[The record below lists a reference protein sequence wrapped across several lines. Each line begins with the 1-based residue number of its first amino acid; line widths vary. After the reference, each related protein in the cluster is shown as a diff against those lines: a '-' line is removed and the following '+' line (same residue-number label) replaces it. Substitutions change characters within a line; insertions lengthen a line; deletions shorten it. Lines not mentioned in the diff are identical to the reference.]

1 MEASSQK
8 PKKRP
13 TKIEEM
19 TKEQIRQAILKKR
32 ECNAKAQQIVE
43 SLLETS
49 ITEAYFLQ
57 CLPDINQAHFDD
69 IIEERSIIHLC
80 GYPLCKKPLSVKDI
94 PKQKYRI
101 SLKTN
106 KVYDITARKNF
117 CSNSCYNSAMYIK
130 KQMLTSPLWF
140 REYEKIPT
148 FQLLK
153 LDTVGTMGEEVDV
166 TLIDRVKISE
176 KKPFTSINDFTEASL
191 NEMSTNPPD
200 ENESNNIS
208 SNSQD
213 QNESN
218 NEQAR
223 DNNIQIEFNKAMESI
238 NDALASIDLK
248 RNTMNS
254 HKPDTVTE
262 DTKPDIK
269 NSNVATPKQD
279 TEQFNSSNTP
289 LNTTEKE
296 LPAKKIVKPTPNPL
310 NIVGEIIEKPE
321 KKIDPILMNP
331 VSTLPEK
338 ENKENKSKKKL
349 PLKKQ
354 PLVTALT
361 IEVEKCLAEWFTL
374 DTILLLFGEEK
385 VREMVA
391 DKGEHIR
398 EYLNNFAKGIFYSSN
413 VYDQYQALCKKLNML
428 ELEDRKF
435 DMQTLKRETKPLPDY
450 RMLQEESKK
459 MELKVKAFFSGEIEI
474 PEPVTTEPI
483 QSPEVVEEENPTN
496 LPLVDKNSQNALRRR
511 IVCQHLNKVLPDIL
525 LSLGLLSLSI
535 SSDIRLLV
543 NTFKLKANNIMFK
556 PIQWML
562 IAIIFIKLLSLRD
575 KRLEYLLQQPKAYQ
589 HMQLLLLSYKQ
600 DGGYLDRLISWLTD
614 VDRLLDTSDTQLTIE

>member
-1 MEASSQK
+1 METSNQK

-43 SLLETS
+43 SLLEAS
-49 ITEAYFLQ
+49 ITEAYLLQ
-57 CLPDINQAHFDD
+57 CLPHINQEHFDD

-117 CSNSCYNSAMYIK
+117 CSNSCYNSAMFVK

-153 LDTVGTMGEEVDV
+153 QDSVGTMGEEVDV
-166 TLIDRVKISE
+166 TLIARVKISE
-176 KKPFTSINDFTEASL
+176 KKPFTSINDFAEASL
-191 NEMSTNPPD
+191 NEMAPSSQE
-200 ENESNNIS
+200 ENEN
-208 SNSQD
+208 
-213 QNESN
+213 N
-218 NEQAR
+218 NEQTSNGNTQS
-223 DNNIQIEFNKAMESI
+223 DFDKAMEAI
-238 NDALASIDLK
+238 NDTLASIDLK
-248 RNTMNS
+248 RNTLNS
-254 HKPDTVTE
+254 NKPDVTE
-262 DTKPDIK
+262 DPEPDIK
-269 NSNVATPKQD
+269 DSNPDVHNEK
-279 TEQFNSSNTP
+279 TEQSDSSNTP
-289 LNTTEKE
+289 APSTTETE
-296 LPAKKIVKPTPNPL
+296 LPAKKILKPAPNPL
-310 NIVGEIIEKPE
+310 NIVGDIIEKPE
-321 KKIDPILMNP
+321 KKIDPILMTP
-331 VSTLPEK
+331 VSNVADK
-338 ENKENKSKKKL
+338 ESKENKSKKKL

-374 DTILLLFGEEK
+374 DTILFLFGEEK

-435 DMQTLKRETKPLPDY
+435 DTQTLKRETKPLPDY

-459 MELKVKAFFSGEIEI
+459 MELKVKAFFSGVTEV
-474 PEPVTTEPI
+474 PEPVTAEPI
-483 QSPEVVEEENPTN
+483 QSPEIVEDENPTN

-525 LSLGLLSLSI
+525 LSLGLLTLSI

>member
-8 PKKRP
+8 HKKRP

-19 TKEQIRQAILKKR
+19 SKEQIRQAILKKR
-32 ECNAKAQQIVE
+32 ECNARAQQIVE
-43 SLLETS
+43 SLIEPNV
-49 ITEAYFLQ
+49 TEAFLLQ

-80 GYPLCKKPLSVKDI
+80 GYPLCKKALSIKDI

-106 KVYDITARKNF
+106 KVYDITSRKNF
-117 CSNSCYNSAMYIK
+117 CSNSCYNSAMYVK

-148 FQLLK
+148 FHLLK
-153 LDTVGTMGEEVDV
+153 LDAVGIMGEEVDV

-176 KKPFTSINDFTEASL
+176 KKPFTSINDFAEASLHEISPNSQDENENNHEQSTNTETEASDTDKQSDV
-191 NEMSTNPPD
+191 EKM
-200 ENESNNIS
+200 
-208 SNSQD
+208 
-213 QNESN
+213 
-218 NEQAR
+218 
-223 DNNIQIEFNKAMESI
+223 MESI
-238 NDALASIDLK
+238 NEKLANIELKSIDNISTK
-248 RNTMNS
+248 PGISADPEQEIIYNNT
-254 HKPDTVTE
+254 KTFQPDTEKNASSKPETE
-262 DTKPDIK
+262 
-269 NSNVATPKQD
+269 
-279 TEQFNSSNTP
+279 
-289 LNTTEKE
+289 TT
-296 LPAKKIVKPTPNPL
+296 AKKPPKPVQNPL
-310 NIVGEIIEKPE
+310 NIVGDIIEKPE
-321 KKIDPILMNP
+321 KKIDPILMTPTSTP
-331 VSTLPEK
+331 VEK
-338 ENKENKSKKKL
+338 ETKEIKAKKKV

-374 DTILLLFGEEK
+374 DTILLLFGEDK

-391 DKGEHIR
+391 NKGERIR
-398 EYLNNFAKGIFYSSN
+398 DYLNNFTKGQFYSSN
-413 VYDQYQALCKKLNML
+413 VYDQYQTLCKKLNML

-435 DMQTLKRETKPLPDY
+435 DVQTLKRETRPLPDY
-450 RMLQEESKK
+450 TMLQEESKK
-459 MELKVKAFFSGEIEI
+459 IQLKVKAFFSGETEV
-474 PEPVTTEPI
+474 PEPVNNEPI
-483 QSPEVVEEENPTN
+483 SSPEVVEEENRTN

-575 KRLEYLLQQPKAYQ
+575 KRLEHLLQQPKAYQ

-614 VDRLLDTSDTQLTIE
+614 VDRLLGTSDTQLTIE